1 MRCTIGVAALLA
13 TFVFVG
19 ILAATS
25 IYNIIKTRIIVN
37 VREFKKILNQ
47 NYVSVCRLNFEIGLN
62 SSRTYQHEKDS
73 G

>member
-37 VREFKKILNQ
+37 VREFKKFSIKIMFL
-47 NYVSVCRLNFEIGLN
+47 FA
-62 SSRTYQHEKDS
+62 D
-73 G
+73 